1 MVPVISWW
9 ALDGSSY
16 FLVGFRWFLLF
27 PGGLSMV
34 PVISWW
40 ALDGS
45 CYFLVGSGWFL
56 IFPGGL
62 WMVPVLSWWALD
74 GSCYFLVGSGWFLA
88 FPGGLRMDHRREDC
102 TTMTNTF
109 LSHHRVAKALYQK
122 TQLEIACPSGYCTG
136 RRLIYRWTGST
147 DISTT
152 MNVPHPAA
160 SCDGA

>member
-1 MVPVISWW
+1 
-9 ALDGSSY
+9 
-16 FLVGFRWFLLF
+16 
-27 PGGLSMV
+27 MV

-56 IFPGGL
+56 VFAGWL
-62 WMVPVLSWWALD
+62 W
-74 GSCYFLVGSGWFLA
+74 
-88 FPGGLRMDHRREDC
+88 MDHRHEDR
-102 TTMTNTF
+102 TTMTHTF

-136 RRLIYRWTGST
+136 RRLMGRRLIYRWTGST

-152 MNVPHPAA
+152 MNVPYP
-160 SCDGA
+160 SQTQPRSKKK